1 MWSVMI
7 IVLKKGQGLNNDN
20 KKLAGANVV
29 EPARLWELLATSIPS
44 YHLPPILLMIDLE
57 RLSVNQ

>member
-1 MWSVMI
+1 MWSVII

-29 EPARLWELLATSIPS
+29 EPARLWELIGDFNSL
-44 YHLPPILLMIDLE
+44 LPLTTNSTDDRFREIK
-57 RLSVNQ
+57 R